1 MAELGVSTEI
11 TEEHSVKY
19 LGLAKLLVE
28 AWIILLMQ
36 QEEDMDRLQLSDC

>member
-11 TEEHSVKY
+11 TEEHSV
-19 LGLAKLLVE
+19 KLLVE

-36 QEEDMDRLQLSDC
+36 QEEDMDRLHLSDC